1 MTTLIGQPSPGL
13 NSGCGH
19 YLISLDKNIT
29 CSLLQACHPNQ
40 QIYIH
45 NKKKLNRERNANPS
59 INKHCAVQYASHLLF
74 ELDFSDCSKY
84 KGVDICPLYYST
96 WCPLSWSQLFNTQL
110 FTSKPVK
117 IRSNYMVN
125 VHLPF

>member
-1 MTTLIGQPSPGL
+1 MWPLPDFLGQKYYLFIITSLSPQSA
-13 NSGCGH
+13 N
-19 YLISLDKNIT
+19 
-29 CSLLQACHPNQ
+29 LQ
-40 QIYIH
+40 YII
-45 NKKKLNRERNANPS
+45 KKKLNRERNANPS

-125 VHLPF
+125 VHLPFCIKMDALHSTILS